1 MRKVFLVGMPG
12 SGKSR
17 MAKFISSVTDLS
29 YKDLDDEIER
39 TEGKSIKEIFKN
51 HGETYFRNKETKILK
66 NIIEKDKNLIIATG
80 GGTPCFNH
88 NIDLINKSGLSIF
101 LNTSLDVIVERISRK
116 NKRPLFQNKDVEETV
131 KKMFQE
137 RIKFYSKSRHHVT
150 KNNRDKVLSI
160 INSYT

>member
-51 HGETYFRNKETKILK
+51 HGETYFRNKETEILK

-88 NIDLINKSGLSIF
+88 NIDLINKNGLSIF

-116 NKRPLFQNKDVEETV
+116 KKRPLFKNKDVEETV

>member
-51 HGETYFRNKETKILK
+51 HGETYFRNKETEILK
-66 NIIEKDKNLIIATG
+66 NVIEKDKNLIIATG

-116 NKRPLFQNKDVEETV
+116 NKRPLFKNKDVEETV

>member
-17 MAKFISSVTDLS
+17 MAKFISSVTDLT

-116 NKRPLFQNKDVEETV
+116 NKRPLFKNKDVEETV

>member
-51 HGETYFRNKETKILK
+51 HGETYFRNKESEILK

-116 NKRPLFQNKDVEETV
+116 NKRPLFKNKDVEETV

>member
-17 MAKFISSVTDLS
+17 MAKFISSVTDLI

-39 TEGKSIKEIFKN
+39 IEGKSIKEIFKN
-51 HGETYFRNKETKILK
+51 NSEAYFRNKETEILK
-66 NIIEKDKNLIIATG
+66 KIIAKDKNLIIATG
-80 GGTPCFNH
+80 GGTPCFNK
-88 NIDLINKSGLSIF
+88 NIDIINKSGLSIF

-116 NKRPLFQNKDVEETV
+116 NKRPLFNNKDVEETV
-131 KKMFQE
+131 KKMFNE
-137 RIKFYSKSRHHVT
+137 RIEFYSKSRFHVT
-150 KNNRDKVLSI
+150 KNNRNKVLSI

>member
-51 HGETYFRNKETKILK
+51 HGETYFRNKETEILK

-116 NKRPLFQNKDVEETV
+116 NKRPLFQNKDVKETV